1 MATAVDITR
10 GGLSAGTARAIN
22 GQIATGLTAAGTTIS
37 DALDLNSS
45 INVISTAAAGSGV
58 QLPSMMLGDMV
69 EVYNGGTGAMYVYP
83 DQSTVAI
90 NQLSAG
96 AGVLLAPNTGL
107 MVRKTTSTTAVAYL
121 SA

>member
-45 INVISTAAAGSGV
+45 INVVSTAAAGSGV
-58 QLPSMMLGDMV
+58 QLPSMMLGDLV

-96 AGVLLAPNTGL
+96 SGVLLAPNTGL